1 MLTGGAASAD
11 AGATATDDDDVDVDA
26 APPAPTKAELIDHR
40 ERVVLSEENFEG
52 NVLSSIRKD
61 GFKYIRANEGNP
73 RGLQT
78 EEMYNVVADPGEQD
92 NIAGKN
98 GTVQADLSSALR
110 AELEAAMAVKVESQT
125 AEITAD
131 DCERMRALGYI
142 EGDCD
147 ELTGGGPVSTGASPE
162 GN

>member
-1 MLTGGAASAD
+1 VEG
-11 AGATATDDDDVDVDA
+11 DDDAVAAVDA

-40 ERVVLSEENFEG
+40 ERIVLSEENFEG
-52 NVLSSIRKD
+52 NVLSSVRAD
-61 GFKYIRANEGNP
+61 GFKYIRANEGNR

-78 EEMYNVVADPGEQD
+78 EEMYNVDADPGEQD
-92 NIAGKN
+92 NVAGKN
-98 GTVQADLSSALR
+98 GKVQSELSGLLKSQ
-110 AELEAAMAVKVESQT
+110 LEAAMAVKVEAQT

-142 EGDCD
+142 EGDCN
-147 ELTGGGPVSTGASPE
+147 ELTGGGPVSTGASPD